1 MGSFID
7 RFLKKKGLPLYN
19 NGVIPVNTGAI
30 LQSYDAKKY
39 TDAYSENADVYA
51 IVSFLA
57 RKCASIPW
65 YVYQL
70 NEGQKAKASLLKY
83 KQLTKGGITNFDNAL
98 IHRKNAYDD
107 SMIVENTPLADL
119 LNNPNSYQSQ
129 DAFFENLF
137 GFRFLS
143 GESFVWGNRGNITN
157 GKFVE
162 LLVLPSQFTDIIP
175 DPNDLYGI
183 LGYQLDNMGTTI
195 NLAKSDVMQ
204 WKSWNP
210 NFDVSTREHLR
221 GLSPIRAAWNNY
233 LMGVEAQKSAA
244 SQMANGG
251 AKGALVPKVVG
262 NQIPMVTELQASTM
276 QQALA
281 SRINNNMKGG
291 SVAMLQTPWEYL
303 NFGLSNAEMQ
313 IIDTMKFSLEQW
325 CRVFGM
331 PVVLFSAD
339 NMSDNNYQNALRDLV
354 TNTIVP
360 MLGQLRDELNKW
372 LIPNVGRG
380 MEYIDFDITALPELQ
395 KDIEKLV
402 AQLAQAYWLT
412 LDEKRMAMN
421 YEPLGGE
428 FDKAY
433 INSGLTPIEDLNGD
447 INEMVNDYANGD
459 NSGADANDMGNGYE
473 TVS

>member
-7 RFLKKKGLPLYN
+7 RIFKKKGLTLYN
-19 NGVIPVNTGAI
+19 NGIIPVNTGAI
-30 LQSYDAKKY
+30 MQSYDAQKY
-39 TDAYSENADVYA
+39 TEAYSKNADVYA

-65 YVYQL
+65 YVYKL
-70 NEGQKAKASLLKY
+70 NNGQKAKASLLKY
-83 KQLTKGGITNFDNAL
+83 KQLTKGSLTNFETAL

-107 SMIVENTPLADL
+107 SMIVEDTPLANL

-137 GFRFLS
+137 GYRFLS
-143 GESFVWGNRGNITN
+143 GETFVWGNRGNIPN
-157 GKFVE
+157 GNFVE
-162 LLVLPSQFTDIIP
+162 LLVLPSQFTDIVP
-175 DPNDLYGI
+175 DQNDLYGI
-183 LGYQLDNMGTTI
+183 LGYQLSNVGTTI
-195 NLAKSDVMQ
+195 NLKKEDVLQ

-221 GLSPIRAAWNNY
+221 GLSPIRAAWSNY

-262 NQIPMVTELQASTM
+262 NQIPMVTELQASQM
-276 QQALA
+276 QMALA
-281 SRINNNMKGG
+281 DRINNNSKSGA
-291 SVAMLQTPWEYL
+291 VAMLQTPWDYL

-354 TNTIVP
+354 TNTVVP

-372 LIPNVGRG
+372 LIPNVGKG
-380 MEYIDFDITALPELQ
+380 DEFIDFDVTALPELQ

-412 LDEKRMAMN
+412 LDEKRVAMN

-433 INSGLTPIEDLNGD
+433 INSGLTPIEETIVNANGL
-447 INEMVNDYANGD
+447 INDYSAGNG
-459 NSGADANDMGNGYE
+459 NDMGGSDA